1 MGTCMFAVGAI
12 LLSPLWLAVCT
23 AKEESGDLTAGVVEY
38 HGMSDQLV
46 LELWTGHPVMAV
58 PG

>member
-1 MGTCMFAVGAI
+1 MFAVGAI

-23 AKEESGDLTAGVVEY
+23 AEEESGDLTAGVVEY